1 MKRKSIIIS
10 LAVAAALTASAVP
23 AKRGFIPYTQPD
35 GSVINVELRGDE
47 FFHYFVTEDSV
58 PLMRMG
64 DGGLYYATADAA
76 DRVVNSGILAR
87 PAAERSATETA
98 MVAAIERPTLLRA
111 MVNDINLRGFRTP
124 ARAAE
129 RNDRGRARANAAAMG
144 LPQSGMGKYADE
156 FIAMGSPKA
165 LVVLVEYS
173 DVKFNTPDAHGYF
186 HGLLNTP
193 GFSQHGATGS
203 AAEYF
208 EQNSAG
214 NFTPQFDVFGPVTLP
229 HKRAYYGS
237 DYDENGRYQGQENAH
252 YMVRDAVA
260 ALDATVNFSQYDTD
274 GNGYV
279 DNVFIIYAGV
289 GEAMDQSVEE
299 SVWPHQWNYQYSGE
313 TPPRADGVILDH
325 YACAN
330 EWLPE
335 GRPTGVGTFIHEF
348 SHVMGLPDLYNTEN
362 SYANYTPG
370 AWSVLDYG
378 PYNNDGCTPPNYSAY
393 ERNAM
398 GWMVLEILD
407 QEPRA
412 VTLESIAES
421 NKAYIIQ
428 TDALR
433 DFFLIENRQLEGWD
447 AYLPNSGMLVWHIDA
462 TESPYNG
469 NVVNNTPTHQYV
481 DLIEANNRRDNFDYD
496 VMAGYSFPGTSD
508 NTSLS
513 FSTTPALRPWSGTN
527 LGIDITDITETS
539 DGLITFSVN
548 GGDPLLGAPVAYSP
562 EVMMDRTFEARWDAV
577 DGATDYLLTVEGLYG
592 SASAEYTCDFG
603 SGNSITLPSGWTSS
617 STDCY
622 KSTST
627 GYYGE
632 SAPAIKLGS
641 AKGVSEHFVKTP
653 DLDSDITSVSFWYRG
668 ASAGNGSTMQ
678 VFGHKGNNW
687 VLLETLDIDE
697 YVSKTAQTYVNEDIP
712 AGVRAIKIVYKKAAG
727 NLAVDDIAVTTGGQ
741 QYRALAGMDGVSTSG
756 ALSYMVT
763 IPADTDV
770 VRYSVK
776 ATDGENVSRA
786 SNVVTVHI
794 GMLSVS
800 GAVTG
805 QTAVTVAGRT
815 VTAAGDIAV
824 YDLAGRAVISGNST
838 VTVPAAGAY
847 VIVAGDAVTKAI
859 IR

>member
-1 MKRKSIIIS
+1 MKLKSIITS
-10 LAVAAALTASAVP
+10 LSLAAALTASAVP

-35 GSVINVELRGDE
+35 GTVINVELRGDE

-64 DGGLYYATADAA
+64 DGGLYFAKADAS
-76 DRVVNSGILAR
+76 DRVVNTGILAR
-87 PAAERSATETA
+87 PAAERTA
-98 MVAAIERPTLLRA
+98 AEAAVVAAIERPTLLRA
-111 MVNDINLRGFRTP
+111 MVNDVNLNGFRTP

-129 RNDRGRARANAAAMG
+129 RNGKARSRANAAAMG

-156 FIAMGSPKA
+156 FIAEGSPKA

-173 DVKFNTPDAHGYF
+173 DVSFKTSDAHGYF
-186 HGLLNTP
+186 DGLLNTT
-193 GFSQHGATGS
+193 GFSEHGATGS

-208 EQNSAG
+208 ELNSAG
-214 NFTPQFDVFGPVTLP
+214 NFKPQFDVFGPVKLP

-237 DYDENGRYQGQENAH
+237 DYDDTGRYHGQENAH

-260 ALDATVNFSQYDTD
+260 ALDATVNFAQYDTD

-279 DNVFIIYAGV
+279 DNIFIIYAGV
-289 GEAMDQSVEE
+289 GEAMDPSVEE

-313 TPPRADGVILDH
+313 TPPHADGVIIDH

-348 SHVMGLPDLYNTEN
+348 SHVMGLPDLYNTDN

-370 AWSVLDYG
+370 SWSVLDYG
-378 PYNNDGCTPPNYSAY
+378 PYNNGGCTPPNYSVY

-398 GWMVLEILD
+398 GWMVPEILD
-407 QEPRA
+407 ETPRS
-412 VTLESIAES
+412 VTLESIVES

-433 DFFLIENRQLEGWD
+433 DFFLIENRRLEGWD

-462 TESPYNG
+462 TESPYSSNI
-469 NVVNNTPTHQYV
+469 VNNNPTHQYV
-481 DLIEANNRRDNFDYD
+481 DLIEANNRRDSFDLD
-496 VMAGYSFPGTSD
+496 VLAGYPFPGTTG

-513 FSTTPALRPWSGTN
+513 FSTTPALKPWTGTD
-527 LGIDITDITETS
+527 LGIEIADITETT
-539 DGLITFSVN
+539 DGLITFNVN
-548 GGDPLLGAPVAYSP
+548 GGGLFLDAPVAYSP
-562 EVMMDRTFEARWDAV
+562 DVIDGRTFEVRWDAV

-592 SASAEYTCDFG
+592 GASSEYTCDFG
-603 SGNSITLPSGWTSS
+603 SGNSITLPAGWTSS

-622 KSTST
+622 KSTSN
-627 GYYGE
+627 GYFGE

-641 AKGVSEHFVKTP
+641 TKGVSEHFVMTP
-653 DLDSDITSVSFWYRG
+653 EFDADITSVSFWYRG
-668 ASAGNGSTMQ
+668 AGASSGSTMQ
-678 VFGHKGNNW
+678 VFALAGGNW
-687 VLLETLDIDE
+687 RPVDTVDIDD
-697 YVSKTAQTYVNEDIP
+697 YVSKTAQTYLNDNIP
-712 AGVRAIKIVYKKAAG
+712 AGTRAIKIVYNKRNG
-727 NLAVDDIAVTTGGQ
+727 NLAVDDIVITIGGQ
-741 QYRALAGMDGVSTSG
+741 HYRALAGMDGVSTSG
-756 ALSYMVT
+756 ALSYMVAM
-763 IPADTDV
+763 PDDTDM
-770 VRYSVK
+770 VRYTVK

-786 SNVVTVHI
+786 SNAVTVSRS
-794 GMLSVS
+794 MLSVS
-800 GAVTG
+800 GIVTDKA
-805 QTAVTVAGRT
+805 AVTVIGRT
-815 VTAAGDIAV
+815 VTAAGDIVV
-824 YDLAGRAVISGNST
+824 YDLAGRVVVTGTGS

-847 VIVAGDAVTKAI
+847 VIAAGDAVTKAI